1 MNVNKGCELEEQR
14 SKLGK
19 LGEYLGSTEAQI
31 EAQRALEGE
40 MEREIE
46 RAKELCVSLEAE
58 LGKVMGE
65 MGDARVDKF
74 EQARSQKKAEIV
86 EQLKK
91 KFGGVYGRLIDHC
104 EPVHRKYQVKLVLAG
119 RLLCV
124 FF

>member
-1 MNVNKGCELEEQR
+1 LEEQR

-58 LGKVMGE
+58 LGKVGLFNNINLK
-65 MGDARVDKF
+65 V
-74 EQARSQKKAEIV
+74 IV
-86 EQLKK
+86 
-91 KFGGVYGRLIDHC
+91 RI
-104 EPVHRKYQVKLVLAG
+104 
-119 RLLCV
+119 
-124 FF
+124 